1 MLPEIAFDDGA
12 HGEPLAFDFEG
23 RRIEA
28 RPGQTIAA
36 ALIAAGV
43 GAFRRDSEGNP
54 RMPFCGMGTCF
65 ECTMKVDG
73 ESMVR
78 TCMTTVQGGAVV
90 AREAP
95 R

>member
-1 MLPEIAFDDGA
+1 MPETVAGDESRDD
-12 HGEPLAFDFEG
+12 LVAFDFEG
-23 RRIEA
+23 RQVEA

-43 GAFRRDSEGNP
+43 EASRYDFEGRP

-65 ECTMKVDG
+65 ECTMNVDG
-73 ESMVR
+73 ESLVR
-78 TCMTTVQGGAVV
+78 TCMTAARNGAIVC
-90 AREAP
+90 RDAP